1 MGGKNNPAY
10 DLSEIQR
17 KVGAGAFRITFSAR
31 AGAALLG
38 LGEADI
44 VRCVLELRQSDFYKS
59 MEAET
64 APGLWQDVY
73 RPVFEGLLLYVK
85 VQIAIQ
91 GDAVVI
97 SFKER

>member
-1 MGGKNNPAY
+1 MSEGKF
-10 DLSEIQR
+10 Q
-17 KVGAGAFRITFSAR
+17 ITFSAR

-38 LGEADI
+38 LGEAEI

-59 MEAET
+59 MEAEK

-73 RPVFEGLLLYVK
+73 RPVFEGLVLYVK
-85 VQIAIQ
+85 VQIARQ
-91 GDAVVI
+91 GDAIVI

>member
-1 MGGKNNPAY
+1 MVGKNDPAY
-10 DLSEIQR
+10 DLSDIQR
-17 KVGAGAFRITFSAR
+17 KVSKGEFRITFSAR

-38 LGEADI
+38 LGEAEI
-44 VRCVLELRQSDFYKS
+44 VRCVLDLRQSDFYKS
-59 MEAET
+59 MEAEK

-73 RPVFEGLLLYVK
+73 RPVFEGLVLYVE